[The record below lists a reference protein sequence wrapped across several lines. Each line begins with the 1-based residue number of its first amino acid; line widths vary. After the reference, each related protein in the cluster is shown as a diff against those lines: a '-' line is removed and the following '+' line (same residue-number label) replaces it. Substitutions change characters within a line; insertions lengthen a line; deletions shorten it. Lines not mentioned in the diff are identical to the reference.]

1 MKLAKTLILNGLILS
16 SVANSTEPTASGQS
30 IDQHLS
36 GGATTVLDNSNN
48 AFSLPANNLSILR
61 RDNFFIGNAFFKQ
74 PWVIAPSSTS
84 ARDGL
89 GPLFNSNSCQGCHVK
104 DGKGRPPLTREEKF
118 ISTLVRVSIPAATPA
133 TPAQQALLTTL
144 GVVPEPT
151 YGDQIQP
158 NSIPGLKAEAT
169 PRFDYEEIRGQFKD
183 GETYTLLKPSLKLDN
198 LNYGALHPQVQMSAR
213 VAPVMIGM
221 GLLAAIPEADLLAL
235 ADPEDKNADGIS
247 GRVNQVW
254 DVSAQKTVL
263 GRFGWKANQPTVAQQ
278 SAGAF
283 HGDLGISSPL
293 FTGQPCT
300 AAQTDCLAAP
310 QGGQPEINQELM
322 DMVTFYASLLAVPAR
337 RDVNDPEVLKG
348 ERLFKQAN
356 CSACHLPELKTGV
369 KPDFPELEHQRI
381 QPFTDLLLHDLGE
394 GLADQR
400 PDFLASGR
408 EWRTAPLWGIG
419 LVATVNGHTRFLHDG
434 RARNLMEAILWHGGE
449 AEASRQQVLNLSQ
462 AERAALL
469 RFLNS
474 L

>member
-1 MKLAKTLILNGLILS
+1 MKLAKTLILGALILS
-16 SVANSTEPTASGQS
+16 PVAHSTEPNSTDKQ
-30 IDQHLS
+30 LS
-36 GGATTVLDNSNN
+36 GGATTVMDKSSN
-48 AFSLPANNLSILR
+48 AFSLPASNLSILR
-61 RDNFFIGNAFFKQ
+61 RDNFFIGNAFFRQ

-89 GPLFNSNSCQGCHVK
+89 GPLFNTNSCQGCHVK
-104 DGKGRPPLTREEKF
+104 DGKGHPPLTREDSF
-118 ISTLVRVSIPAATPA
+118 LSSLVRVSIPAVTPE
-133 TPAQQALLTTL
+133 QQALLTTT
-144 GVVPEPT
+144 GVVPEPN

-169 PRFDYEEIRGQFKD
+169 PRFEYEEISGQFKD
-183 GETYTLLKPSLKLDN
+183 GETYTLLKPRLKLTE
-198 LNYGALHPQVQMSAR
+198 LNYGALHPQAQLSVR

-221 GLLAAIPEADLLAL
+221 GLLEAIPEADLLAL

-293 FTGQPCT
+293 FASSPCT
-300 AAQTDCLAAP
+300 ASQTDCLKAP
-310 QGGQPEINQELM
+310 DGGQPEINQELM
-322 DMVTFYASLLAVPAR
+322 DMVSFYASLLAVPAR

-356 CSACHLPELKTGV
+356 CSACHLPELKTGI
-369 KPDFPELEHQRI
+369 KPAFPELENQTI

-400 PDFLASGR
+400 PDFLATGH

-419 LVATVNGHTRFLHDG
+419 LIETVNGHTRFLHDG
-434 RARNLMEAILWHGGE
+434 RARNLMEAILWHSGE
-449 AEASRQQVLNLSQ
+449 AEPARQQVLNLSK
-462 AERAALL
+462 EDRTALL

>member
-1 MKLAKTLILNGLILS
+1 MKLAKILLLGGLIIS
-16 SVANSTEPTASGQS
+16 PVTHSTENAPTAKQ
-30 IDQHLS
+30 LS
-36 GGATTVLDNSNN
+36 GGATTVLDKSSN

-104 DGKGRPPLTREEKF
+104 DGKGHPPLSREDNF
-118 ISTLVRVSIPAATPA
+118 LSTLVRVSIPAET
-133 TPAQQALLTTL
+133 TAQRAQLTTL
-144 GVVPEPT
+144 GVVPEPS

-158 NSIPGLKAEAT
+158 NAIPGVKAEAT
-169 PRFDYEEIRGQFKD
+169 PRFDYEELNGQFKD
-183 GETYTLLKPSLKLDN
+183 GEAYSLLKPIIKLDK

-221 GLLAAIPEADLLAL
+221 GLLEAIPEADLVAL

-247 GRVNQVW
+247 GRLNQVW
-254 DVSAQKTVL
+254 DVKTQKTVL
-263 GRFGWKANQPTVAQQ
+263 GRFGWKANQPTVEQQ

-283 HGDLGISSPL
+283 HSDIGISSPL
-293 FTGQPCT
+293 FASTTCSS
-300 AAQTDCLAAP
+300 AQTDCLKAP
-310 QGGQPEINQELM
+310 DGGQPEINQELLN
-322 DMVTFYASLLAVPAR
+322 MVNFYASLLAVPAR
-337 RDVNDPEVLKG
+337 REVNDLEVLKG
-348 ERLFKQAN
+348 ERLFKAAH

-369 KPDFPELEHQRI
+369 KPEFPELEHQAI
-381 QPFTDLLLHDLGE
+381 QPFTDLLLHDMGE

-400 PDFLASGR
+400 PDFLATGR

-419 LVATVNGHTRFLHDG
+419 LIETVNGHTRFLHDG

-449 AEASRQQVLNLSQ
+449 ADHSPHAVLTLSQ
-462 AERAALL
+462 EERSALL
-469 RFLNS
+469 CFLHS

>member
-1 MKLAKTLILNGLILS
+1 MKLANTLVLGGLILS
-16 SVANSTEPTASGQS
+16 PVVNSTEPSATDKA
-30 IDQHLS
+30 LS
-36 GGATTVLDNSNN
+36 GGATTVLDKTSN

-104 DGKGRPPLTREEKF
+104 DGKGHPPLTHEDSF
-118 ISTLVRVSIPAATPA
+118 LSTLVRVSIPAETP
-133 TPAQQALLTTL
+133 QQKSLLITF
-144 GVVPEPT
+144 GVVPEPS

-158 NSIPGLKAEAT
+158 NGIPTIQGEAT
-169 PRFDYEEIRGQFKD
+169 PRFAYTEISGQFKD
-183 GETYTLLKPSLKLDN
+183 GETYTLLKPKLSLEN
-198 LNYGALHPQVQMSAR
+198 LNYGPLHPQVQLSAR

-221 GLLAAIPEADLLAL
+221 GLLEAIPEEDLVAL
-235 ADPEDKNADGIS
+235 TDPEDKNTDGIS
-247 GRVNQVW
+247 GRINQVW
-254 DVSAQKTVL
+254 DWQAQKTVL
-263 GRFGWKANQPTVAQQ
+263 GRFGWKANQPSVAQQ

-283 HGDLGISSPL
+283 HEDLGITSSL
-293 FTGQPCT
+293 FPMVTCT
-300 AAQTDCLAAP
+300 TAQTDCSKAP
-310 QGGQPEINQELM
+310 DGGKPEINQELM
-322 DMVTFYASLLAVPAR
+322 NMVTFYASLLAVPAR

-348 ERLFKQAN
+348 ERLFNQTN

-369 KPDFPELEHQRI
+369 KPDFPELEHQTI
-381 QPFTDLLLHDLGE
+381 HPFTDLLLHDMGE

-400 PDFLASGR
+400 PDFLASGS

-419 LVATVNGHTRFLHDG
+419 LVETVNGHSRFLHDG

-449 AEASRQQVLNLSQ
+449 AESAKQQVLNLSKD
-462 AERAALL
+462 ERSALL

>member
-1 MKLAKTLILNGLILS
+1 MKLAKTLLLGGLILS
-16 SVANSTEPTASGQS
+16 PVTHGTAPAPT
-30 IDQHLS
+30 DKRLS
-36 GGATTVLDNSNN
+36 GGATTVLDQSSN

-104 DGKGRPPLTREEKF
+104 DGKGHPPLSREDSF
-118 ISTLVRVSIPAATPA
+118 LSTLVRVSIPAETAEQR
-133 TPAQQALLTTL
+133 AQLTTM
-144 GVVPEPT
+144 GVVPEPS

-158 NSIPGLKAEAT
+158 NAIPGVKAEAT
-169 PRFDYEEIRGQFKD
+169 PRFDYEEIKGQFKD
-183 GETYTLLKPSLKLDN
+183 GEAYTLLKPMLKLDH

-221 GLLAAIPEADLLAL
+221 GLLEAIPEADLVAL
-235 ADPEDKNADGIS
+235 ADPDDKNADGIS
-247 GRVNQVW
+247 GRPNQVW
-254 DVSAQKTVL
+254 DVKTQKTVL
-263 GRFGWKANQPTVAQQ
+263 GRFGWKANQPNVEQQ

-283 HGDLGISSPL
+283 HGDIGISSPM
-293 FTGQPCT
+293 FAT
-300 AAQTDCLAAP
+300 ATCSSAQLDCLKAP
-310 QGGQPEINQELM
+310 DGGQPEINQELM
-322 DMVTFYASLLAVPAR
+322 NMVSFYASLLAVPAR
-337 RDVNDPEVLKG
+337 REVNDPEVLKG
-348 ERLFKQAN
+348 ERLFKAAH

-369 KPDFPELEHQRI
+369 KPDFPELEHQSI
-381 QPFTDLLLHDLGE
+381 QPFTDLLLHDMGE

-400 PDFLASGR
+400 PDFLATGR

-419 LVATVNGHTRFLHDG
+419 LIETVNGHTRFLHDG

-449 AEASRQQVLNLSQ
+449 AEKSRDAVLNLSKE
-462 AERAALL
+462 ERSALL

>member
-1 MKLAKTLILNGLILS
+1 MKLANTLLLGGLILS
-16 SVANSTEPTASGQS
+16 PVVNSTEPSST
-30 IDQHLS
+30 DKHLS
-36 GGATTVLDNSNN
+36 GGATTVLDKSSN

-104 DGKGRPPLTREEKF
+104 DGKGHPPLSREDSF
-118 ISTLVRVSIPAATPA
+118 LSTLVRLSIPAETDE
-133 TPAQQALLTTL
+133 QKALLTTA
-144 GVVPEPT
+144 GVVPEPN

-158 NSIPGLKAEAT
+158 NSIPGVKGEAT
-169 PRFDYEEIRGQFKD
+169 PRFEYEEVKGQFKD
-183 GETYTLLKPSLKLDN
+183 GEAYTLLKPKLQLEQ
-198 LNYGALHPQVQMSAR
+198 LNYGDLPPKVQLSAR

-221 GLLAAIPEADLLAL
+221 GLLEAIPEADVVAL
-235 ADPEDKNADGIS
+235 ADPDDNNGDGIS
-247 GRVNQVW
+247 GRINQVW
-254 DVSAQKTVL
+254 DADAQKTVL

-283 HGDLGISSPL
+283 HGDLGITSPL
-293 FTGQPCT
+293 FAAAPCSST
-300 AAQTDCLAAP
+300 QTDCLKAP
-310 QGGQPEINQELM
+310 NGGQPEINQELM
-322 DMVTFYASLLAVPAR
+322 EMVTFYASLLAVPAR
-337 RDVNDPEVLKG
+337 REVNDPEVLKG

-356 CSACHLPELKTGV
+356 CSACHLPELTTGV
-369 KPDFPELEHQRI
+369 KPDFPELENQKI
-381 QPFTDLLLHDLGE
+381 QPFTDLLLHDMGE
-394 GLADQR
+394 GLADHR
-400 PDFLASGR
+400 PDFLASGS

-419 LVATVNGHTRFLHDG
+419 LVETVNGHTRFLHDG

-449 AEASRQQVLNLSQ
+449 AERSRENVLNMSQ
-462 AERAALL
+462 AERTALL

>member
-1 MKLAKTLILNGLILS
+1 MKLAKILLLGGLILS
-16 SVANSTEPTASGQS
+16 PVSHSTENTPTDKQ
-30 IDQHLS
+30 LS
-36 GGATTVLDNSNN
+36 GGATTVLDKSSN

-74 PWVIAPSSTS
+74 PWVISPSSTS

-104 DGKGRPPLTREEKF
+104 DGKGHPPLSREDSF
-118 ISTLVRVSIPAATPA
+118 LSTLVRVSIPAET
-133 TPAQQALLTTL
+133 TAQRAQLTTL
-144 GVVPEPT
+144 GVVPEPR

-158 NSIPGLKAEAT
+158 NATPGVKGEAT
-169 PRFDYEEIRGQFKD
+169 PRFDYEEIKGQFKD
-183 GETYTLLKPSLKLDN
+183 GEAYSLLKPIIKLDK

-221 GLLAAIPEADLLAL
+221 GLLEAIPEADLVAL

-247 GRVNQVW
+247 GRINQVW
-254 DVSAQKTVL
+254 DVKTQKTVL
-263 GRFGWKANQPTVAQQ
+263 GRFGWKANQPTVEQQ

-283 HGDLGISSPL
+283 HGDIGISSPL
-293 FTGQPCT
+293 FASTTCSS
-300 AAQTDCLAAP
+300 AQIDCLKAP
-310 QGGQPEINQELM
+310 DGGQPEINQELLN
-322 DMVTFYASLLAVPAR
+322 MVNFYASLLAVPAR
-337 RDVNDPEVLKG
+337 REVNDLEVLKG
-348 ERLFKQAN
+348 ERLFKAAH

-369 KPDFPELEHQRI
+369 KPEFPELEHQAI
-381 QPFTDLLLHDLGE
+381 QPFTDLLLHDMGE

-400 PDFLASGR
+400 PDFLATGR

-419 LVATVNGHTRFLHDG
+419 LIETVNGHTRFLHDG

-449 AEASRQQVLNLSQ
+449 AEKSRDAVLNLSQ
-462 AERAALL
+462 EERNALL

>member
-1 MKLAKTLILNGLILS
+1 MKLAKTLLLGGIILS
-16 SVANSTEPTASGQS
+16 PVTYSTEPAPADKQ
-30 IDQHLS
+30 LS
-36 GGATTVLDNSNN
+36 GGATTVLDKSSN

-104 DGKGRPPLTREEKF
+104 DGKGHPPLTHEDNF
-118 ISTLVRVSIPAATPA
+118 LSTLVRVSIPAETAE
-133 TPAQQALLTTL
+133 QQALLTTA

-158 NSIPGLKAEAT
+158 NAIPGVKSEAT
-169 PRFDYEEIRGQFKD
+169 PRFAYEEIKGQFKD
-183 GETYTLLKPSLKLDN
+183 GEAYTLLKPILKLDN

-221 GLLAAIPEADLLAL
+221 GLLEAIPETDLVAL
-235 ADPEDKNADGIS
+235 ADPEDKNGDGIS
-247 GRVNQVW
+247 GRLNQVW
-254 DVSAQKTVL
+254 DVKAQKTVV
-263 GRFGWKANQPTVAQQ
+263 GRFGWKANQPTVEQQ

-283 HGDLGISSPL
+283 HGDLGITSPMFASVPCSS
-293 FTGQPCT
+293 TQ
-300 AAQTDCLAAP
+300 ADCLKAP
-310 QGGQPEINQELM
+310 DGGQPEINQELM
-322 DMVTFYASLLAVPAR
+322 DMVSFYASLLAVPAR
-337 RDVNDPEVLKG
+337 REVNDPEVLKG
-348 ERLFKQAN
+348 ERLFKAAN

-369 KPDFPELEHQRI
+369 KPDFPELEHQSI
-381 QPFTDLLLHDLGE
+381 QPFTDLLLHDMGE

-400 PDFLASGR
+400 PDFLATGS

-419 LVATVNGHTRFLHDG
+419 LIETVNGHTRFLHDG

-449 AEASRQQVLNLSQ
+449 AKPSQEQVLNLSKE
-462 AERAALL
+462 ERIALL